1 MSGSTSPPPIDLRIL
16 LRIITVLAERNTHL
30 EAEVATYRRMVF
42 GARSERS
49 AVILPDQGHLDLG
62 DRGAV
67 PSVPLGAND
76 NIDIAQGA
84 PGQPDGGR
92 RPVRRNVGA
101 LPAGLLRVERMIEP
115 METDCPCCNGVL
127 HRIGEDVSETLDV
140 VPAIVR
146 VLRTIRP
153 KYGCRACEGTVLQA
167 PAPARV
173 VTGGMAST
181 ALVAHVVTARYGW
194 HLPLYRQCQMLAGQ
208 GVRLDRATLGHWV
221 GRAAW
226 WLRPLYE
233 KLLGHIRSRPVVFC
247 DETPLPRLDPG
258 RGRTKTCQ
266 LWSQAVDERPW
277 QGPSAP
283 AVAYVYA
290 EGRQTAEVQ
299 RQLSGFSGILQ
310 VDGYQAYKA
319 LAKPDRSA
327 GPIRLA
333 FCMAHA
339 RRKFVDVYTATKSAV
354 AQEVISRIA
363 ALYAIE
369 ARINGH
375 PAPVRRAVRQAEARP
390 ILEALRPHLLD
401 VQAKLSAKAGLAGAI
416 GYMLNHWDGLCAYLD
431 DGRIAIDSNV
441 VERSIRPIGIGRRNS
456 LFAGSA
462 AGGEH
467 WAILSSLIN
476 SAKLNGIDP
485 QTYIADVLERLV
497 SGEVTINRIEEL
509 LPWAWKA
516 ARGASL
522 LEQAA

>member
-1 MSGSTSPPPIDLRIL
+1 MLEMLGFLPILGWNPTMSANSSTPSIDLRIV
-16 LRIITVLAERNTHL
+16 LRFLAVLTARNQRL
-30 EAEVATYRRMVF
+30 EAEVAAYRRMVF

-49 AVILPDQGHLDLG
+49 AVILPNQWRLDLG
-62 DRGAV
+62 DAGDASSV
-67 PSVPLGAND
+67 PSGAND
-76 NIDIAQGA
+76 NTGMAEDVPVKQ
-84 PGQPDGGR
+84 DCGR
-92 RPVRRNVGA
+92 RPARRNVGA
-101 LPAGLLRVERMIEP
+101 LPPALPRIERVVEP
-115 METDCPCCNGVL
+115 EETACPCCNGVL
-127 HRIGEDVSETLDV
+127 HRIGEDVSEALDI

-153 KYGCRACEGTVLQA
+153 KYGCRACEGTVLQT

-181 ALVAHVVTARYGW
+181 TLVAHVVTARYGW

-208 GVRLDRATLGHWV
+208 GVRLDRATLGYWV
-221 GRAAW
+221 RRAAW

-258 RGRTKTCQ
+258 RGRTKTYQ
-266 LWSQAVDERPW
+266 LWSQAVDECPW

-310 VDGYQAYKA
+310 VDGYQAYKS
-319 LAKPDRSA
+319 LAKSNRSA

-339 RRKFVDVYTATKSAV
+339 RRKFVDAYTTTQSQV
-354 AQEVISRIA
+354 AREVIARISD
-363 ALYAIE
+363 LYAIE
-369 ARINGH
+369 ARINGQ
-375 PAPVRRAVRQAEARP
+375 PAEVRQAVRQAEAKP
-390 ILEALRPHLLD
+390 ILGGLRPYLLG
-401 VQAKLSAKAGLAGAI
+401 VQAQISTQAGLAGAI
-416 GYMLNHWDGLCAYLD
+416 GYMLNHWEGLCAYLD

-441 VERSIRPIGIGRRNS
+441 VERSMRPIGIGRRNS

-467 WAILSSLIN
+467 WAILSSLIH

-485 QTYIADVLERLV
+485 QTYIADVL
-497 SGEVTINRIEEL
+497 G
-509 LPWAWKA
+509 A
-516 ARGASL
+516 AGIRRDHH
-522 LEQAA
+522 QPH